1 MIKSL
6 LAAFA
11 ILAAAGILFANLLYI
26 HTALAIAASS
36 IGIVA
41 AATTLRYMSVK
52 QHAGRHNRRSPDRW

>member
-41 AATTLRYMSVK
+41 SVTTLRYMSVK
-52 QHAGRHNRRSPDRW
+52 QHHNSQARRLPARQ